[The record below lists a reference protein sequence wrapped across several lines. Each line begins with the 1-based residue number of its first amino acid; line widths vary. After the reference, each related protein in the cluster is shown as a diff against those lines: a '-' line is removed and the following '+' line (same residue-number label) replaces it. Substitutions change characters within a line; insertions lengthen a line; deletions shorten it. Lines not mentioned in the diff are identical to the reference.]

1 MTPLKYSLTHRTLS
15 RRRLLAWTGGAA
27 ALVLV
32 GCDETMVPAPAP
44 TGGIPAGGS
53 QGDGGPAV
61 LRFTIGVHIEPFGT
75 TAQGAS
81 ASGQRGNDYRS
92 GGLFDRHV
100 QDLKA
105 VAAMVKAHGGRLTV
119 QAQSPFTSVAIYRGN
134 RVLEELAAEG
144 HEIALHFHED
154 AHLGKASSS
163 LPVERW
169 CEVLTEEIALVRQ
182 ASGVERIRYWS
193 GGNLYPDMYEAAVCA
208 GLDVNS
214 DWKNPAMQST
224 PLELTGIH
232 PWRPAGGTDGRDF
245 SAFGQHDANGKVVF
259 LPEGLYDQENFASAR
274 RSEDAG
280 GDAAYFAYLAE
291 RLQASADA
299 AVAGKVNVHH
309 FTIHPGEFRGDA
321 SRPFG
326 VIEDFLANT
335 VDPLVAAGRVQWA
348 TLSEMA
354 DAFIAWEQANP
365 GVAPK

>member
-1 MTPLKYSLTHRTLS
+1 MKPLKYSLTHRTLS

-53 QGDGGPAV
+53 QGEGGLAV

-81 ASGQRGNDYRS
+81 ASGPRGNDYRS

-119 QAQSPFTSVAIYRGN
+119 QAQSPFTSVAIDRGS

-144 HEIALHFHED
+144 HEIALHLHED

-214 DWKNPAMQST
+214 DWKNPSMQST

-245 SAFGQHDANGKVVF
+245 SSFGQHDANGKVVF

-274 RSEDAG
+274 RSEDARG
-280 GDAAYFAYLAE
+280 RCRVLRLPGRTAAGFGRCGRRREGECPPLHHPPRRIPQRCQPAIRSHRRLSREHGRPARGRRPGAVGDAF
-291 RLQASADA
+291 
-299 AVAGKVNVHH
+299 
-309 FTIHPGEFRGDA
+309 GD
-321 SRPFG
+321 G
-326 VIEDFLANT
+326 
-335 VDPLVAAGRVQWA
+335 
-348 TLSEMA
+348 
-354 DAFIAWEQANP
+354 
-365 GVAPK
+365 